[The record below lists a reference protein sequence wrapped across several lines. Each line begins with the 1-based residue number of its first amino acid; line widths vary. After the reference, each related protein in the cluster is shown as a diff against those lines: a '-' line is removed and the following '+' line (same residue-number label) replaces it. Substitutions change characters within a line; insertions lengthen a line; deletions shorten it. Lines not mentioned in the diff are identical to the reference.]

1 MPVETT
7 ASGIPLYAVP
17 VLGPALP
24 EIIMAV
30 GVLALVLYGALRG
43 ERSTGVVTAAAIALM
58 AFTLGFILTMSGDTQ
73 VTFSDAFITDG
84 FARFMKALVLIG
96 AIVALAMSREHF
108 RRLGIDRFEYTL
120 LILLAAIG
128 MMVMI
133 SANDLIA
140 LYLGL
145 ELQSLAAYVIA
156 SFHRDNA
163 RSTEAGL
170 KYFVLGALASGMLL
184 YGSSLVYGF
193 TGTVSF
199 PEIAAVVAEGPNPGV
214 IFGLVFIAAGIA
226 FKVSAVPF
234 HMWTPDVYQGAPTP
248 VTAFFASAPKVAAMA
263 LAVRVF
269 IGAFP
274 TIVDQWQ
281 QIIVF
286 LAVLSMFLGAFAAIG
301 QRDIKRL
308 MAYSSIANIGF
319 ALLGL
324 AAGTQEGVQ
333 AVLVYMAIYLVMT
346 LGVFACI
353 LSMRR
358 GGVELETI
366 DDLAGTARTHP
377 GFAFAMAM
385 LMLSLAGI
393 PPLAGFIG
401 KYYAF
406 WAAVE
411 AGLTVFAVLGVIA
424 SVIGAYYYLRIAKII
439 YFDEPV
445 GSYEPMPGM
454 LRGVMTIS
462 AVFVVGFWLVP
473 APLVAAAGA
482 AARSLF

>member
-58 AFTLGFILTMSGDTQ
+58 AFILGFILRMSGDTQ
-73 VTFSDAFITDG
+73 VTFADAFITDG

-108 RRLGIDRFEYTL
+108 RRLGIDRFEYPL

-184 YGSSLVYGF
+184 YGSSL
-193 TGTVSF
+193 
-199 PEIAAVVAEGPNPGV
+199 
-214 IFGLVFIAAGIA
+214 
-226 FKVSAVPF
+226 
-234 HMWTPDVYQGAPTP
+234 
-248 VTAFFASAPKVAAMA
+248 
-263 LAVRVF
+263 
-269 IGAFP
+269 
-274 TIVDQWQ
+274 
-281 QIIVF
+281 
-286 LAVLSMFLGAFAAIG
+286 
-301 QRDIKRL
+301 
-308 MAYSSIANIGF
+308 
-319 ALLGL
+319 
-324 AAGTQEGVQ
+324 
-333 AVLVYMAIYLVMT
+333 
-346 LGVFACI
+346 
-353 LSMRR
+353 
-358 GGVELETI
+358 
-366 DDLAGTARTHP
+366 
-377 GFAFAMAM
+377 
-385 LMLSLAGI
+385 
-393 PPLAGFIG
+393 
-401 KYYAF
+401 
-406 WAAVE
+406 
-411 AGLTVFAVLGVIA
+411 
-424 SVIGAYYYLRIAKII
+424 
-439 YFDEPV
+439 
-445 GSYEPMPGM
+445 
-454 LRGVMTIS
+454 
-462 AVFVVGFWLVP
+462 
-473 APLVAAAGA
+473 
-482 AARSLF
+482 